1 MLATLFLSAYGTAI
15 AYDDY
20 LFTDIDGL
28 HYHIYINGSGDNA
41 VVDHADVNHNSGF
54 SGHANIRSRVTAE
67 YVYYKNGNRIT
78 RNLTGTVTAIDG
90 WAFYGCTGL
99 TSVTIPNS
107 VISIGNW
114 AFEYCTGLTSV
125 TIPNSVTSIGDWAF
139 WECTG
144 LTSVTIPN
152 SVTSIGNGAFE
163 YCTGLTSVT
172 IPNSVISIGNWTFY
186 GCTGLTSVTIPN
198 SVTSIGYSAFRECTG
213 LTSVTIPNSVTEIDT
228 LAFANCSGMRDI
240 YSEILNPMAVKLGDR
255 VFYGIPKDSC
265 VLHVPPGTEDLYRH
279 ADQWKDFM
287 GTMTTAFH
295 KGFKESFGDKMPTGV
310 TADGLSRMY
319 IYFDRDIEVSD
330 KNITGDLGDIKRL
343 PNGRYGFDY
352 CAPEVFATRYSSKN
366 SFNVD
371 IEVDAQ
377 VKGGTAVTG
386 TATVTVMRPGVLL
399 LHGLFSNNGCFKELA
414 QELLSPSGGYQAYQV
429 LNGSYQDYNAES
441 FFSNTYVRQVVKG
454 HLERLFNKLAEQGI
468 ISSRYDLV
476 GHSMGGILARK
487 YAQEV
492 NPDAVNRIITLDT
505 PHSGSHL
512 AKARGPVLNWIKN
525 AAYASIVIDPDL
537 SIALFNAY
545 DRLSGGEYGA
555 LEDLSPSSHA
565 VAHLN
570 SPNMLAH
577 ARGIPVHAVA
587 SYMYQGTHT
596 DYNSCVAMPAST
608 IGTMSFYYLQC
619 AEVQDNDFGF
629 NIASMLY
636 NGENDGV
643 VSLVSQTGG
652 LNRQYQTLES
662 DTYRGVAGKNSNAHH
677 CKTNHWS
684 VTVSNICN
692 LLRLPKN
699 SNKFSTDGF
708 KPANLASSGK
718 MKKAPAK
725 AFKQAPATSY
735 IKLSLSRD
743 DATRTLTVKVN
754 PSSDIAHYIVYAFPD
769 DDNILVNND
778 VPNSQFII
786 PDTYDGTLTV
796 YAVGRTVN
804 DELVADI
811 AETDYVSATSLLSI
825 QYEDEDSI
833 TMSVGQ
839 TLSFNVLANWDNG
852 QQQYISPTFTASN
865 ANVLSIKE
873 EMVTAKGVGQ
883 CVLKATYKGKSCS
896 RTITVIPSDIITGD
910 VNGDKEV
917 NINDINAL
925 LDYILSDDDRII
937 PESTDVNGDG
947 EVNLADINAINAI
960 IFEGTTPPRLPG
972 DVNGDGEV
980 DINDLSVLIDYLQGH
995 EVNPFNAMNAD
1006 LDGNG
1011 TIDISDLVLLIEKLL
1026 GTKNVYKMINDKNG
1040 DGILSIDEV
1049 TDMINYLLSGSW

>member
-1 MLATLFLSAYGTAI
+1 MLATLFLCAYETAKGSSA
-15 AYDDY
+15 
-20 LFTDIDGL
+20 FTTVDG
-28 HYHIYINGSGDNA
+28 IYYVIECHGKDENI
-41 VVDHADVNHNSGF
+41 VVDHALVGGYNSGF
-54 SGHANIRSRVTAE
+54 SGHANIRSQVTAE
-67 YVYYKNGNRIT
+67 YVYYNKNGHRIT
-78 RNLTGTVTAIDG
+78 RNLTAIVTEIGYSAFSGCTGLTGVTIPNSVTEIG
-90 WAFYGCTGL
+90 WGVFSGCTGLTNVTIPNSVTSIGNSVFYGCTGL
-99 TSVTIPNS
+99 TSVTIS
-107 VISIGNW
+107 
-114 AFEYCTGLTSV
+114 
-125 TIPNSVTSIGDWAF
+125 NSVTEIAYS
-139 WECTG
+139 
-144 LTSVTIPN
+144 
-152 SVTSIGNGAFE
+152 
-163 YCTGLTSVT
+163 
-172 IPNSVISIGNWTFY
+172 TFK

-198 SVTSIGYSAFRECTG
+198 SVTSIGSWAFEDCTA
-213 LTSVTIPNSVTEIDT
+213 LTSVTIPNSVTVIDT
-228 LAFANCSGMRDI
+228 LAFAYCSGMRDL
-240 YSEILNPMAVKLGDR
+240 YSEILDPLAVTLGDR
-255 VFYGIPKDSC
+255 VFDGIPKDSC

-287 GTMTTAFH
+287 IAGTMTTAFH
-295 KGFKESFGDKMPTGV
+295 KGFKESFVDKKPTGV

-319 IYFDRDIEVSD
+319 IYFDRDIDEITSCTVKMTIDGEEVSD
-330 KNITGDLGDIKRL
+330 KNITGDLGNIKRL

-352 CAPEVFATRYSSKN
+352 CAPEVFASRYSSKN

-371 IEVDAQ
+371 IEVQAQ

-399 LHGLFSNNGCFKELA
+399 LHGLFSDNGCFKELA
-414 QELLSPSGGYQAYQV
+414 QELLSPSGGYQACQV
-429 LNGSYQDYNAES
+429 LNGSYKGSNAES
-441 FFSNTYVRQVVKG
+441 FFSNTYVNQVVKG
-454 HLERLFNKLAEQGI
+454 HLESLFTKLANQGI

-505 PHSGSHL
+505 PHSGSQL
-512 AKARGPVLNWIKN
+512 AKARGPVLNWIKTV
-525 AAYASIVIDPDL
+525 AIASSVFDSDL
-537 SIALFNAY
+537 SNALFHAY
-545 DRLSGGEYGA
+545 DHLSGDKYAA
-555 LEDLSPSSHA
+555 LEDLSPSSQA
-565 VAHLN
+565 IARLN
-570 SPNMLAH
+570 SPSMLAH
-577 ARGIPVHAVA
+577 ARGIPVHAVS

-596 DYNSCVAMPAST
+596 DYNSCVAMLAST
-608 IGTMSFYYLQC
+608 IGMMSFYYLQC
-619 AEVQDNDFGF
+619 AEVQVNDFGF
-629 NIASMLY
+629 NIASRLY
-636 NGENDGV
+636 NGENDGI

-684 VTVSNICN
+684 VTINIIKD

-699 SNKFSTDGF
+699 SSKFSTEGF

-718 MKKAPAK
+718 LMKVPAK
-725 AFKQAPATSY
+725 AFNPAPALSQ

-743 DATRTLTVKVN
+743 EATRTLTVKVN

-778 VPNSQFII
+778 VPESQFII

-796 YAVGRTVN
+796 YAVGRTIN

-873 EMVTAKGVGQ
+873 EMVTAKSVGQ
-883 CVLKATYKGKSCS
+883 CVLKATYKGKTCS
-896 RTITVIPSDIITGD
+896 RTIIVIPSDIITGD

-937 PESTDVNGDG
+937 PESADVNGDG

-980 DINDLSVLIDYLQGH
+980 DINDLSMLIDYLLGH
-995 EVNPFNAMNAD
+995 EVTPFNAMNAD
-1006 LDGNG
+1006 VDSNG

-1026 GTKNVYKMINDKNG
+1026 GNKNINLKIQDKNG
-1040 DGILSIDEV
+1040 DGILSIDDM
-1049 TDMINYLLSGSW
+1049 TDLINYLLSGSW